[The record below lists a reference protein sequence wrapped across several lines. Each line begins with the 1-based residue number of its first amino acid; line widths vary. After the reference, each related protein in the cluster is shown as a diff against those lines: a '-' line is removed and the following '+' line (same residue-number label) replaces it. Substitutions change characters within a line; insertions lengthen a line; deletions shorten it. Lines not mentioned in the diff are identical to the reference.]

1 MVMAMEER
9 YTPSAKQ
16 VLVLAQQQANYFKH
30 QAIGTEHLLLALTM
44 EKNGVAAKVLQSFV
58 VTEVDVREEIEHI
71 VGYGNLQR
79 RGADTYLPYSPRT
92 RYVLERAREHAK
104 LFNVEK
110 VGTEHILLALL
121 EDDKTISSRILAAL
135 NIDLRKVKNITY
147 RTMGVDATT
156 ANRARKKLALSEKK
170 QDNGTPTL
178 DELARDLT
186 EMVRKDQIDPV
197 VGRDNEIKRV
207 VQILSRRTKNNP
219 VLLGEPGVGK
229 TAVAEG
235 FSQKIVNGEVPDNLK
250 NKRVMMLDMGSLVA
264 GTKYR
269 GEFEDRLKKI
279 IEEIREDGNVIL
291 FIDEMH
297 TLIGAGGAEGA
308 IDASNILKPALARG
322 EVQVIGATTLNEYQK
337 YVEADAALERRFA
350 SVTINEPTPEVA
362 LTILKGLRPKYE
374 KHHQLQITDEA
385 LESAVKLSKRY
396 IASRFLPDKAI
407 DLMDEAAARVRINNA
422 QKVDKVSAIKKKL
435 SELSQEKTEALLKE
449 DFEKAAEI
457 RNEELKIQEKL
468 EKQIQRDKDEED
480 SNNYRVKVTAEDIAE
495 VVSEWTGVPVTQI
508 NRSEGDRLIR
518 LEKILHNRVIGQD
531 EAVKAVS
538 KAIRRARSGL
548 KDPTR
553 PIGSFMFLGPTGVG
567 KTELAK
573 ALAEAMFGSEDSMI
587 RIDMSEYM
595 EKYTTSRLIGSPPGY
610 VGYDEGG
617 QLTEKV
623 RNNPYSVV
631 LLDEVEKAHN
641 DVFNILL
648 QVLDDG
654 RITDHE
660 SDCCDGFLTDSKGRK
675 VDFRNTII
683 IMTSNLGA
691 TALRDEKSVGFGA
704 KDVSD
709 DYEAMA
715 AKVRETLKKT
725 FRPEFLNRLDET
737 VVFHSLN
744 KEEIHQIV
752 KLMAKNIIDRIKEQN
767 INLKITPAAIDI
779 VAEAGFD
786 AEYGARPIRRV
797 LQDKIEDL
805 LSEELLA
812 GNIETG
818 ATVTIGAKKG
828 EITIKVK
835 NPVAAEK
842 INS

>member
-1 MVMAMEER
+1 MEER

-156 ANRARKKLALSEKK
+156 ANRTRKKLALSEKK
-170 QDNGTPTL
+170 QDNSTPTL

-654 RITDHE
+654 
-660 SDCCDGFLTDSKGRK
+660 FLTDSKGRK

>member
-1 MVMAMEER
+1 MVMAIEER

-156 ANRARKKLALSEKK
+156 ANRTRKKLALSEKK

-654 RITDHE
+654 
-660 SDCCDGFLTDSKGRK
+660 FLTDSKGRK

>member
-156 ANRARKKLALSEKK
+156 ANRTRKKLALSEKK

-435 SELSQEKTEALLKE
+435 SEISQEKTEALLKE

-654 RITDHE
+654 
-660 SDCCDGFLTDSKGRK
+660 FLTDSKGRK

>member
-1 MVMAMEER
+1 MEER

-156 ANRARKKLALSEKK
+156 ANRTRKKLALSEKK

-654 RITDHE
+654 
-660 SDCCDGFLTDSKGRK
+660 FLTDSKGRK

-767 INLKITPAAIDI
+767 INLKITPATRDI
-779 VAEAGFD
+779 VAEPGSDAG
-786 AEYGARPIRRV
+786 YGARPIRRV

-835 NPVAAEK
+835 NPEATEK

>member
-9 YTPSAKQ
+9 YTSSAKQ

-156 ANRARKKLALSEKK
+156 ANRTRKKLALSEKK

-654 RITDHE
+654 
-660 SDCCDGFLTDSKGRK
+660 FLTDSKGRK

-835 NPVAAEK
+835 NLVAAEK

>member
-1 MVMAMEER
+1 MEER

-156 ANRARKKLALSEKK
+156 ANRTRKKLALSEKK

-235 FSQKIVNGEVPDNLK
+235 FSQKIVNGEVPDSLK

-407 DLMDEAAARVRINNA
+407 DLMDEAAARVRINNS

-654 RITDHE
+654 
-660 SDCCDGFLTDSKGRK
+660 FLTDSKGRK

>member
-156 ANRARKKLALSEKK
+156 ANRTRKKLALSEKK

-186 EMVRKDQIDPV
+186 EMVCKDQIDPV

-654 RITDHE
+654 
-660 SDCCDGFLTDSKGRK
+660 FLTDSKGRK

-779 VAEAGFD
+779 VAETGFD

>member
-156 ANRARKKLALSEKK
+156 ANRTRKKLALSEKK

-197 VGRDNEIKRV
+197 VSRDNEIKRV

-654 RITDHE
+654 
-660 SDCCDGFLTDSKGRK
+660 FLTDSKGRK

>member
-1 MVMAMEER
+1 MEER

-147 RTMGVDATT
+147 RTMGIDATT
-156 ANRARKKLALSEKK
+156 ANRTRKKLALLEKK

-654 RITDHE
+654 
-660 SDCCDGFLTDSKGRK
+660 FLTDSKGRK

-835 NPVAAEK
+835 NPEATEK
-842 INS
+842 ISS

>member
-1 MVMAMEER
+1 MEER

-156 ANRARKKLALSEKK
+156 ANRTRKKLALSEKK

-385 LESAVKLSKRY
+385 LESTVKLSKRY

-654 RITDHE
+654 
-660 SDCCDGFLTDSKGRK
+660 FLTDSKGRK

>member
-44 EKNGVAAKVLQSFV
+44 GKNGVAAKVLQSFV

-156 ANRARKKLALSEKK
+156 ANRTRKKLALSEKK

-407 DLMDEAAARVRINNA
+407 DLMDEAAARVRINNT

-654 RITDHE
+654 
-660 SDCCDGFLTDSKGRK
+660 FLTDSKGRK

-725 FRPEFLNRLDET
+725 FRPEFLNRLDEA

>member
-1 MVMAMEER
+1 M
-9 YTPSAKQ
+9 
-16 VLVLAQQQANYFKH
+16 
-30 QAIGTEHLLLALTM
+30 
-44 EKNGVAAKVLQSFV
+44 
-58 VTEVDVREEIEHI
+58 
-71 VGYGNLQR
+71 
-79 RGADTYLPYSPRT
+79 
-92 RYVLERAREHAK
+92 
-104 LFNVEK
+104 
-110 VGTEHILLALL
+110 LALL

-156 ANRARKKLALSEKK
+156 ANRTRKKLALSEKK

-654 RITDHE
+654 
-660 SDCCDGFLTDSKGRK
+660 FLTDSKGRK

>member
-156 ANRARKKLALSEKK
+156 ANRTRKKLALSEKK

-654 RITDHE
+654 
-660 SDCCDGFLTDSKGRK
+660 FLTDSRGRK

-725 FRPEFLNRLDET
+725 FRPEFLNRLDEI

>member
-156 ANRARKKLALSEKK
+156 ANRTRKKLALSEKK

-422 QKVDKVSAIKKKL
+422 QKADKVSAIKKKL

-495 VVSEWTGVPVTQI
+495 VVSEWTGVPVIQI

-654 RITDHE
+654 
-660 SDCCDGFLTDSKGRK
+660 FLTDSKGRK

-779 VAEAGFD
+779 VAETGFD

>member
-156 ANRARKKLALSEKK
+156 ANRTRKKLALSEKK

-235 FSQKIVNGEVPDNLK
+235 FSQKIVNGEIPDNLK

-407 DLMDEAAARVRINNA
+407 DLMDEAAARVRINNS

-654 RITDHE
+654 
-660 SDCCDGFLTDSKGRK
+660 FLTDSKGRK

>member
-1 MVMAMEER
+1 MEER

-156 ANRARKKLALSEKK
+156 ANRTRKKLALSEKK

-573 ALAEAMFGSEDSMI
+573 ALADAMFGSEDSMI

-648 QVLDDG
+648 QVLD
-654 RITDHE
+654 
-660 SDCCDGFLTDSKGRK
+660 DGFLTDSKGRK

-835 NPVAAEK
+835 NQ
-842 INS
+842 

>member
-156 ANRARKKLALSEKK
+156 ANRTRKKLALSEKK

-407 DLMDEAAARVRINNA
+407 DLMDEAAARVRINNS

-654 RITDHE
+654 
-660 SDCCDGFLTDSKGRK
+660 FLTDSKGRK

-715 AKVRETLKKT
+715 AKVRETLKKN

>member
-1 MVMAMEER
+1 MEER

-156 ANRARKKLALSEKK
+156 ANRTRKKLALSEKK

-374 KHHQLQITDEA
+374 KHHQLQITDGA

-573 ALAEAMFGSEDSMI
+573 ALAEAMFGSEDSII

-648 QVLDDG
+648 QVLD
-654 RITDHE
+654 
-660 SDCCDGFLTDSKGRK
+660 DGFLTDSKGRK

>member
-1 MVMAMEER
+1 MEER

-156 ANRARKKLALSEKK
+156 ANRTRKKLALSEKK

-407 DLMDEAAARVRINNA
+407 DLMDEAAARVRINNS

-654 RITDHE
+654 
-660 SDCCDGFLTDSKGRK
+660 FLTDSKGRK

-779 VAEAGFD
+779 VAETGFD

>member
-1 MVMAMEER
+1 MEER

-468 EKQIQRDKDEED
+468 EKQIQRDKDEEN

-648 QVLDDG
+648 QVLD
-654 RITDHE
+654 
-660 SDCCDGFLTDSKGRK
+660 DGFLTDSKGRK

>member
-156 ANRARKKLALSEKK
+156 ANRTRKKLALSEKK

-654 RITDHE
+654 
-660 SDCCDGFLTDSKGRK
+660 FLTDSKGRK

-835 NPVAAEK
+835 NPVASEK

>member
-147 RTMGVDATT
+147 RTVGVDATT
-156 ANRARKKLALSEKK
+156 ANRTRKKLALSEKK

-654 RITDHE
+654 
-660 SDCCDGFLTDSKGRK
+660 FLTDSKGRK

>member
-1 MVMAMEER
+1 M
-9 YTPSAKQ
+9 
-16 VLVLAQQQANYFKH
+16 
-30 QAIGTEHLLLALTM
+30 
-44 EKNGVAAKVLQSFV
+44 
-58 VTEVDVREEIEHI
+58 
-71 VGYGNLQR
+71 
-79 RGADTYLPYSPRT
+79 
-92 RYVLERAREHAK
+92 
-104 LFNVEK
+104 
-110 VGTEHILLALL
+110 
-121 EDDKTISSRILAAL
+121 
-135 NIDLRKVKNITY
+135 
-147 RTMGVDATT
+147 
-156 ANRARKKLALSEKK
+156 
-170 QDNGTPTL
+170 
-178 DELARDLT
+178 
-186 EMVRKDQIDPV
+186 
-197 VGRDNEIKRV
+197 
-207 VQILSRRTKNNP
+207 
-219 VLLGEPGVGK
+219 
-229 TAVAEG
+229 
-235 FSQKIVNGEVPDNLK
+235 
-250 NKRVMMLDMGSLVA
+250 
-264 GTKYR
+264 
-269 GEFEDRLKKI
+269 
-279 IEEIREDGNVIL
+279 
-291 FIDEMH
+291 
-297 TLIGAGGAEGA
+297 
-308 IDASNILKPALARG
+308 
-322 EVQVIGATTLNEYQK
+322 
-337 YVEADAALERRFA
+337 
-350 SVTINEPTPEVA
+350 TINEPTPEVA

-407 DLMDEAAARVRINNA
+407 DLMDEAAARVRINNS

-654 RITDHE
+654 
-660 SDCCDGFLTDSKGRK
+660 FLTDSKGRK

>member
-9 YTPSAKQ
+9 YTSSAKQ

-156 ANRARKKLALSEKK
+156 ANRTRKKLALSEKK

-407 DLMDEAAARVRINNA
+407 DLMDEAAARVRINNS

-654 RITDHE
+654 
-660 SDCCDGFLTDSKGRK
+660 FLTDSKGRK

>member
-269 GEFEDRLKKI
+269 GEFEGRLKKI

-468 EKQIQRDKDEED
+468 EKQIQRDKDEEN
-480 SNNYRVKVTAEDIAE
+480 SNNYRCKVTAEDIAE

-573 ALAEAMFGSEDSMI
+573 ALAEAMFGSE
-587 RIDMSEYM
+587 EF
-595 EKYTTSRLIGSPPGY
+595 
-610 VGYDEGG
+610 
-617 QLTEKV
+617 
-623 RNNPYSVV
+623 
-631 LLDEVEKAHN
+631 N
-641 DVFNILL
+641 D
-648 QVLDDG
+648 
-654 RITDHE
+654 
-660 SDCCDGFLTDSKGRK
+660 
-675 VDFRNTII
+675 
-683 IMTSNLGA
+683 
-691 TALRDEKSVGFGA
+691 
-704 KDVSD
+704 
-709 DYEAMA
+709 
-715 AKVRETLKKT
+715 
-725 FRPEFLNRLDET
+725 
-737 VVFHSLN
+737 
-744 KEEIHQIV
+744 
-752 KLMAKNIIDRIKEQN
+752 
-767 INLKITPAAIDI
+767 
-779 VAEAGFD
+779 
-786 AEYGARPIRRV
+786 
-797 LQDKIEDL
+797 
-805 LSEELLA
+805 
-812 GNIETG
+812 
-818 ATVTIGAKKG
+818 
-828 EITIKVK
+828 
-835 NPVAAEK
+835 
-842 INS
+842 

>member
-156 ANRARKKLALSEKK
+156 ANRTRKKLALSEKK

-362 LTILKGLRPKYE
+362 LTILKGLRLKYE

-654 RITDHE
+654 
-660 SDCCDGFLTDSKGRK
+660 FLTDSKGRK

>member
-1 MVMAMEER
+1 MAMEER

-156 ANRARKKLALSEKK
+156 ANRTRKKLALSEKK

-654 RITDHE
+654 
-660 SDCCDGFLTDSKGRK
+660 FLTDSKGRK

-779 VAEAGFD
+779 VAETGFD

-805 LSEELLA
+805 LSEELLT

>member
-156 ANRARKKLALSEKK
+156 ANRTRKKLALSEKK

-407 DLMDEAAARVRINNA
+407 DLMDEAAARVRINNS

-654 RITDHE
+654 
-660 SDCCDGFLTDSKGRK
+660 FLTDSKGRK

-779 VAEAGFD
+779 VAETGFD

>member
-44 EKNGVAAKVLQSFV
+44 EKNGVAAKVLQSFI

-79 RGADTYLPYSPRT
+79 RSADTYLPYSPRT

-156 ANRARKKLALSEKK
+156 ANRTRKKLALSEKK

-422 QKVDKVSAIKKKL
+422 QKVDKVSTIKKKL

-654 RITDHE
+654 
-660 SDCCDGFLTDSKGRK
+660 FLTDSKGRK

>member
-121 EDDKTISSRILAAL
+121 EDDRTISSRILAAL

-156 ANRARKKLALSEKK
+156 ANRTRKKLALSEKK

-654 RITDHE
+654 
-660 SDCCDGFLTDSKGRK
+660 FLTDSKGRK

>member
-156 ANRARKKLALSEKK
+156 ANRTRKKLALSEKK

-654 RITDHE
+654 
-660 SDCCDGFLTDSKGRK
+660 FLTDSKGRK

-812 GNIETG
+812 GNIEIG

-835 NPVAAEK
+835 NPEATEK

>member
-1 MVMAMEER
+1 MEER

-135 NIDLRKVKNITY
+135 NIDLRKVQNITY

-156 ANRARKKLALSEKK
+156 ANRTRKKLALSEKK

-654 RITDHE
+654 
-660 SDCCDGFLTDSKGRK
+660 FLTDSKGRK

-715 AKVRETLKKT
+715 AKIRETLKKT

>member
-573 ALAEAMFGSEDSMI
+573 ALAEAMFGSEDSII

-648 QVLDDG
+648 QVLD
-654 RITDHE
+654 
-660 SDCCDGFLTDSKGRK
+660 DGFLTDSKGRK

>member
-156 ANRARKKLALSEKK
+156 ANRTRKKLALSEKK

-374 KHHQLQITDEA
+374 KHHRLQITDEA

-480 SNNYRVKVTAEDIAE
+480 SNSYRVKVTAEDIAE

-654 RITDHE
+654 
-660 SDCCDGFLTDSKGRK
+660 FLTDSKGRK

-752 KLMAKNIIDRIKEQN
+752 KLMAKNIIERIKEQN

-828 EITIKVK
+828 EITIKIK
-835 NPVAAEK
+835 NPVVAEK

>member
-508 NRSEGDRLIR
+508 NHSEGDRLIR

-648 QVLDDG
+648 QVLD
-654 RITDHE
+654 
-660 SDCCDGFLTDSKGRK
+660 DGFLTDSKGRK